1 MTTAFL
7 KRFGGEVKSMSKNLQ
22 EILNYY
28 GIYFN
33 P

>member
-1 MTTAFL
+1 MTSAFL
-7 KRFGGEVKSMSKNLQ
+7 KRFEVQSMSKNLQ

-28 GIYFN
+28 GIFFN